1 MPEEN
6 QTNETGEPMPV
17 NDDVG
22 WSLLAKWTSFAV
34 VLGGGVVA
42 FAVMTTPTH
51 ARGATTSSRL
61 KWEQV
66 RRDAAACEWAQGVES
81 EALTNAA
88 DAAMPS
94 TPETK

>member
-6 QTNETGEPMPV
+6 QTNEIGEPMPA

-34 VLGGGVVA
+34 VLGGGAVA
-42 FAVMTTPTH
+42 VAVMTTPTH
-51 ARGATTSSRL
+51 ARGATSSNRL

-66 RRDAAACEWAQGVES
+66 RRDAAACERVQERESGVVTNP
-81 EALTNAA
+81 ADLT
-88 DAAMPS
+88 MPS
-94 TPETK
+94 TPDAK